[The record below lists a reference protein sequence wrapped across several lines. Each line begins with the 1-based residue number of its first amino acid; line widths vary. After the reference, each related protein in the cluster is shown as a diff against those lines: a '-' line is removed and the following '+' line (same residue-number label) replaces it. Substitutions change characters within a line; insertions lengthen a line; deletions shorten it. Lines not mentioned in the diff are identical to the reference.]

1 MNELSEAMQEC
12 ASRVER
18 MMSLLL
24 PRPSG
29 AEARLYE
36 AMRYSSLGSGKR
48 LRPFIVSQSA
58 GLFGVDPRCAIR
70 VGAAVEFIHSYS
82 LVHDDLPGMDNSDL
96 RRGKPS
102 CHAAFD
108 EATAILVGD
117 ALQTLAFSVLS
128 AEETHADAFVRCQL
142 VAELARASGHAGM
155 CGGQMIDM
163 RAETEE
169 LGIGAITRMQNM
181 KTGRLFSFSAVS
193 GAVLGRASRRHYQA
207 LQTYAQELGLAFQI
221 TDDLLDVTGDP
232 AVTGKPLGQDQEA
245 SKETFVSIL
254 GVDRARAQ
262 ARILCDQAVK
272 ALELWGDS
280 AHLLRELA
288 YFVVDRES

>member
-1 MNELSEAMQEC
+1 MSELSDAMLDC
-12 ASRVER
+12 GSRLER

-29 AEARLYE
+29 AEARLHE
-36 AMRYSSLGSGKR
+36 AMRYSVLGGGKR
-48 LRPFIVSQSA
+48 LRPFIVSQAA
-58 GLFGVDPRCAIR
+58 GLFGVDQRCAIR
-70 VGAAVEFIHSYS
+70 VGAAVEFLHCYS
-82 LVHDDLPGMDNSDL
+82 LVHDDLPGIDNSDL
-96 RRGKPS
+96 RRGRPS
-102 CHAAFD
+102 CHTEFD

-117 ALQTLAFSVLS
+117 ALQTLAFQVLS

-155 CGGQMIDM
+155 CGGQMIDI

-169 LGIGAITRMQNM
+169 FGIGAITRMQNM
-181 KTGRLFSFSAVS
+181 KTGKLFSFSAVS

-221 TDDLLDVTGDP
+221 ADDLLDIEGDP
-232 AVTGKPLGQDQEA
+232 DVIGKPQGQDRQVG
-245 SKETFVSIL
+245 KETFVSIL

-262 ARILCDQAVK
+262 ARVLCDQAVK